1 MSQSKTEDVRF
12 FAQMGS
18 NPIQS
23 KNPLLIGDYYM
34 WFDFVHWLHTWDN
47 FIVGIVFGIM
57 IGVVIAET
65 ARSWKKNE

>member
-1 MSQSKTEDVRF
+1 
-12 FAQMGS
+12 
-18 NPIQS
+18 
-23 KNPLLIGDYYM
+23 M